1 MLNMH
6 TQSAIASFL
15 LLSFAGLL
23 NGALSFSSSSR
34 GAHGQLISKLSP
46 SSPLLPSHTSSS
58 STIVITHN
66 SISTST
72 HATTS
77 NNNNW
82 TPQDLTKD
90 NPGYLPIPTDDYIKK
105 YQTNPKLWPV
115 EFFIIVYRHHVVKPS
130 SSSHQKGKTTTQ
142 ILVRKSANGTSKY
155 GVGTGVPA
163 TRWML
168 SSSSPPR
175 GYKVVVPEIMLDAC
189 VFPEFPTN
197 NVDGEEE
204 RTSWTYSKI
213 DICEDAFQTGSSA
226 DDDAYNFEDDQLEEY
241 ASRIRQQLQND
252 LSLQLQN
259 KKGELSAWDVNV
271 LSTVKTIVDNDNS
284 VAAIQGSFRMSG
296 LFGYKDSITTNR
308 FVNFDNAPDPTSLIK
323 STKIY
328 TMFPQMPNPMPS
340 PKSTPSQL
348 KDEILSRPKRMQ
360 ESGRDPHKDEYGR
373 VYTHISTSNVS
384 NTIHGVYITFDATDL
399 LPGDDDVPPAYDLFG
414 TMPIEREWVSLD
426 DLKVTEEEGDDGRSV
441 IGECDTKSEF
451 ISGFIVRQ
459 LIRDGVIGINVG

>member
-1 MLNMH
+1 MR

-15 LLSFAGLL
+15 LVSFAGLPH
-23 NGALSFSSSSR
+23 GALSFSSSRRR

-46 SSPLLPSHTSSS
+46 SSPLFPSHTSSS
-58 STIVITHN
+58 SSTVVITHN
-66 SISTST
+66 SISTTST

-77 NNNNW
+77 NSNW
-82 TPQDLTKD
+82 TPQDLTND

-115 EFFIIVYRHHVVKPS
+115 EFFIIVYRHHVKPS
-130 SSSHQKGKTTTQ
+130 HQNGKTTTQ

-155 GVGTGVPA
+155 GVGTGVPV

-175 GYKVVVPEIMLDAC
+175 GYKVAVPEIMWDAS
-189 VFPEFPTN
+189 VFPEFPT
-197 NVDGEEE
+197 GEEE

-252 LSLQLQN
+252 LSLQLLQN
-259 KKGELSAWDVNV
+259 KKDELSAWDVNV
-271 LSTVKTIVDNDNS
+271 LSTVKSIVDNDNS

-328 TMFPQMPNPMPS
+328 TMFPQMPDPMPS
-340 PKSTPSQL
+340 PTSTPSQL
-348 KDEILSRPKRMQ
+348 KDEILSRPRRMQ

-426 DLKVTEEEGDDGRSV
+426 DLKVTEEKGDDGRSV

-459 LIRDGVIGINVG
+459 LIRDGVIVIGINEE